1 MRNVVI
7 LRPEPGATTT
17 YDHAVEQGLR
27 AIKLPLFEI
36 EPIEWSLSI
45 GLEEFDG
52 LLVTSANAMREGG
65 PGLAPLDDLPV
76 YAVGPASAAAARE
89 AGFEV
94 VRIGSGNLRQL
105 LRAIDPDL
113 RLLHLAGED
122 RIDPRRA
129 WQTITTVPV
138 YRSRTIDPIDPAPIL
153 GGVALIH
160 SPRAGERLAEIVP
173 DRSTVAVAAIS
184 RAAALACG
192 EGWQKVSSI
201 TRPSDLALLALA
213 ARLCEKSNE

>member
-1 MRNVVI
+1 MRHVVI

-17 YDHAVEQGLR
+17 YDHAVQQGLR
-27 AIKLPLFEI
+27 AVRLPLFEI
-36 EPIEWSLSI
+36 EPVEWSVPV

-94 VRIGSGNLRQL
+94 ARVGAGNLHQL

-122 RIDPRRA
+122 RIDPRRS
-129 WQTITTVPV
+129 WQKITTVPV

-160 SPRAGERLAEIVP
+160 SPRAGARLAEIVA
-173 DRSTVAVAAIS
+173 DRSSVAVAAIS

-192 EGWQKVSSI
+192 EGWEDVKFIS
-201 TRPSDLALLALA
+201 RPSDVALLALA
-213 ARLCEKSNE
+213 ARLCEKSKA